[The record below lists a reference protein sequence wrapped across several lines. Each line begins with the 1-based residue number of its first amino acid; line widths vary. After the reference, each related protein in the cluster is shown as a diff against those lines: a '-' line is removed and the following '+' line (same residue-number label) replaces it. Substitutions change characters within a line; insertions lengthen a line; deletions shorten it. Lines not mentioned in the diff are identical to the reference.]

1 MLCGSLNGKG
11 LWERMDKYICMAKSF
26 LCSPESV
33 TTLFLS
39 YIPTQNKK
47 FFKKMIC
54 LSFIENSGMH
64 HSKFFIYIMLIL
76 TIVLK
81 QF

>member
-1 MLCGSLNGKG
+1 MLCDSLNGKG
-11 LWERMDKYICMAKSF
+11 IWERMDKYIRIAKSF

-33 TTLFLS
+33 TTLLIS
-39 YIPTQNKK
+39 YIPIQNK

-54 LSFIENSGMH
+54 LSFIENSGRH
-64 HSKFFIYIMLIL
+64 HNKFFTYIMLIL
-76 TIVLK
+76 TTVLK